1 MNNKQIVIG
10 GTLEALL
17 FAALNDYP
25 IIFVEPKM
33 PHIFEYFENGDSK
46 YEMWVRCAMIL
57 STAGLHPCGQRCQT
71 IRIED
76 DVLKAFDDSSKIY
89 EGLFTKA
96 YVFDEAGILG
106 LNAPEIDWDYE
117 EEFEV
122 IDWVN
127 VRSGATHE
135 YDFLHTDDKL
145 VNKIYFYPSDRIDG
159 KTKCKDIA
167 AFSYL
172 THKELNNFDFSDTMA
187 CFKIES
193 HMKELGIRGTR
204 NGRDTKNPSKYKYY
218 AIKLESAGREVK
230 KIYRPITEDT
240 ELLKY
245 RYDTIEEL
253 MKSLKMKETYS
264 MKLMKRLSE
273 IGK

>member
-1 MNNKQIVIG
+1 MISDKIVIG
-10 GTLEALL
+10 GTLEALV

-25 IIFVEPKM
+25 VIFVEPKM
-33 PHIFEYFENGDSK
+33 PHIFENFENGDSK
-46 YEMWVRCAMIL
+46 YEMWVRCALVL
-57 STAGLHPCGQRCQT
+57 SASGRHPCGQRCQT

-76 DVLKAFDDSSKIY
+76 NVLKAFDDSSKIH
-89 EGLFTKA
+89 ERLFTEA
-96 YVFDEAGILG
+96 YIFDEAGIIG
-106 LNAPEIDWDYE
+106 LNAPEIDWDHE
-117 EEFEV
+117 EEFQV
-122 IDWVN
+122 IDWIN

-135 YDFLHTDDKL
+135 FDFHQTDDKF

-172 THKELNNFDFSDTMA
+172 THEQLNDFGYSDTMT
-187 CFKIES
+187 CFKVKS
-193 HMKELGIRGTR
+193 LMKDLGIRGTR
-204 NGRDTKNPSKYKYY
+204 NGRDTKNPNKYKYY

-230 KIYRPITEDT
+230 KIYRPPTQDT

-253 MKSLKMKETYS
+253 MASLRMKETYS
-264 MKLMKRLSE
+264 MRLMRRLSE